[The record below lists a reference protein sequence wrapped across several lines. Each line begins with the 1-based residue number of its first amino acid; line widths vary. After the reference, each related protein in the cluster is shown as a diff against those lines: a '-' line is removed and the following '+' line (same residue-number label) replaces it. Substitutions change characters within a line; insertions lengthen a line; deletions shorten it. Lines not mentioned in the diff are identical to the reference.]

1 VLIFCMAQWIM
12 FFNMLDDVASDLA
25 HQILGFDS
33 IDKLVASIIAI
44 NLTFLVLMV
53 LSALYDLLTYREVT
67 VLKIASTR
75 ERPEL
80 SLKMGLRYHSFISHI
95 WATGQDQAA
104 NIKRKLQLLIPGIQ
118 VFLDVDDLED
128 IKDLELYVMSSQSV
142 LIFLSKGYFFS
153 ENCLREL
160 DCALASQ
167 TELLLVHEVDN
178 KKGGAPLDTLCA
190 DCASQGRTLFADPV
204 RSVIAWHRLADAQ
217 LLSLK
222 MIAQA
227 MLHCMP
233 GFEMLVD
240 PPEVLIP
247 AELTAQSIHFR
258 RPVRLFVS
266 AYNPG
271 AKRLGDELVAHL
283 GDDNLELAFEAPSE
297 LQVCSFSDVRA
308 HAQRSKRNSLR
319 RSSMPPELSTRRS
332 GVALSTRWSS
342 GPSSSDYPLT
352 VASTSRSALKINR
365 RCSEP
370 SMSLADAASAQI
382 GSLAEKLK
390 RQRLLMT
397 TGLNLGNL
405 THMLLY
411 LNDATFVGEAGQALA
426 WQVKRWRTSGL
437 DLLLVHE
444 KDENLG
450 GCPFEV
456 LFQTTPNEL
465 VADGLYNKIALS
477 CYSGPHRSVSLTQ
490 MATALGAVRK
500 KSHLATT
507 IQKAPVT
514 VKRKTAMAW
523 RSTSAFVAAVTNG
536 LHTDSNSL
544 RRSSTAPPLGA
555 SAIASWR
562 SSANRRSSANLRSPT
577 RPRTFRT
584 ETLPI
589 SHVGRISNGLL
600 KRVRAT
606 RKAVLENQRVEFDPR
621 QVSSSAGYSV

>member
-1 VLIFCMAQWIM
+1 
-12 FFNMLDDVASDLA
+12 
-25 HQILGFDS
+25 
-33 IDKLVASIIAI
+33 
-44 NLTFLVLMV
+44 
-53 LSALYDLLTYREVT
+53 
-67 VLKIASTR
+67 
-75 ERPEL
+75 
-80 SLKMGLRYHSFISHI
+80 
-95 WATGQDQAA
+95 
-104 NIKRKLQLLIPGIQ
+104 
-118 VFLDVDDLED
+118 
-128 IKDLELYVMSSQSV
+128 
-142 LIFLSKGYFFS
+142 
-153 ENCLREL
+153 
-160 DCALASQ
+160 
-167 TELLLVHEVDN
+167 
-178 KKGGAPLDTLCA
+178 
-190 DCASQGRTLFADPV
+190 
-204 RSVIAWHRLADAQ
+204 
-217 LLSLK
+217 

-465 VADGLYNKIALS
+465 VAGDSSTTRTRGLCRACRLTQVDAPAAADGLYNKIALS